1 MSVEF
6 VLSAASARQLPKDRL
21 PEVAFVGRSN
31 VGKSSLLNTL
41 LLRGTRRKSSEG
53 PLDRR
58 QLAQTSRT
66 PGRTRTL
73 NFFRIDG
80 EFYFVDLP
88 GYGYAKVSRKAL
100 EDWRRLAES
109 YLLDREPLCLVVLI
123 IDSRHGAT
131 PLDEQMRD
139 WLTAHAKPFVVVA
152 SKSDKLKAAERV
164 RALRTVEQ
172 QVGSVLPF
180 SAKTAEGLPALW
192 SAIREALA
200 S

>member
-6 VLSAASARQLPKDRL
+6 VLSASSARQFPKDRL

-41 LLRGTRRKSSEG
+41 LLRGARRRGAAG
-53 PLDRR
+53 PVDRR

-66 PGRTRTL
+66 PGRTRTV
-73 NFFRIDG
+73 NFYRI
-80 EFYFVDLP
+80 EERFYFVDLP
-88 GYGYAKVSRKAL
+88 GYGYAKLSRKAL
-100 EDWRRLAES
+100 ADWRRLAES
-109 YLLDREPLCLVVLI
+109 YLLDRAPLRLVVLI

-131 PLDEQMRD
+131 ALDEQMRD
-139 WLTAHAKPFVVVA
+139 WLTAHQKPFVVVA

-180 SAKTAEGLPALW
+180 SAITAQGLPALW
-192 SAIREALA
+192 GAIREALA

>member
-6 VLSAASARQLPKDRL
+6 VLSASSTHQCPKDRL

-41 LLRGTRRKSSEG
+41 LLRGGKRKSSGG
-53 PLDRR
+53 PVDRR
-58 QLAQTSRT
+58 QLAQISRT

-80 EFYFVDLP
+80 AFYFVDLP

-123 IDSRHGAT
+123 IDARHGAT

-139 WLTAHAKPFVVVA
+139 WLTAHERPFVVVA

-164 RALRTVEQ
+164 RAIRTVEQ

-192 SAIREALA
+192 GLIREALT

>member
-6 VLSAASARQLPKDRL
+6 VLSASSIRQLPRDRL

-41 LLRGTRRKSSEG
+41 LMRGGRRKSSRG
-53 PLDRR
+53 PVARR
-58 QLAQTSRT
+58 HLAQISRT

-73 NFFRIDG
+73 NFYRIEG

-88 GYGYAKVSRKAL
+88 GYGYARVSRKAL
-100 EDWRRLAES
+100 DEWHQLTES
-109 YLLDREPLCLVVLI
+109 YLLDRDTLRLVVLI
-123 IDSRHGAT
+123 VDSRHGAT
-131 PLDEQMRD
+131 RLDEQMRG
-139 WLTAHAKPFVVVA
+139 WLMAHQKPFVVVA
-152 SKSDKLKAAERV
+152 SKSDKLRAAERV
-164 RALRTVEQ
+164 RAIRTVEQ

-192 SAIREALA
+192 SVIREALT